1 MTTYFQT
8 IAKVFA
14 LAKSAT
20 TTADLEDAVY
30 DFLSVLW
37 DMPSDPTHEIL
48 MSAVIPNLASC
59 VRFCETPTDLET
71 IANGMRNTYFQG
83 VGVGRAQG
91 YVQGVSVGRAESES
105 H

>member
-1 MTTYFQT
+1 MTAYFQT
-8 IAKVFA
+8 LANVFA
-14 LAKSAT
+14 NAKSAT
-20 TTADLEDAVY
+20 TTADRENAVY

-37 DMPSDPTHEIL
+37 DMPNDPSDEVL

-59 VRFCETPTDLET
+59 VCFCETNFDFET

-91 YVQGVSVGRAESES
+91 EN

>member
-1 MTTYFQT
+1 MTAYFQT
-8 IAKVFA
+8 LTKVFA
-14 LAKSAT
+14 NAKSAT
-20 TTADLEDAVY
+20 TTADRENAVY

-37 DMPSDPTHEIL
+37 DMPSDPNDEVL
-48 MSAVIPNLASC
+48 MSAVIPNLANC
-59 VRFCETPTDLET
+59 VRFCETHFDFET

-91 YVQGVSVGRAESES
+91 EN

>member
-1 MTTYFQT
+1 MTAYVQT
-8 IAKVFA
+8 IAQVFA
-14 LAKSAT
+14 IAKSAI
-20 TTADLEDAVY
+20 TTADCEDAVY

-37 DMPSDPTHEIL
+37 DMPSDPSDEIL

-59 VRFCETPTDLET
+59 VRFCETPADLET

-83 VGVGRAQG
+83 VGVGIAQG
-91 YVQGVSVGRAESES
+91 EN

>member
-8 IAKVFA
+8 LAHVFA
-14 LAKSAT
+14 IAKSAT

-37 DMPSDPTHEIL
+37 DMPSDPSDEIL

-59 VRFCETPTDLET
+59 VRFCETPYILET
-71 IANGMRNTYFQG
+71 IANGMRNAYFQG

-91 YVQGVSVGRAESES
+91 EN

>member
-1 MTTYFQT
+1 MTAYFQT
-8 IAKVFA
+8 IANVFA
-14 LAKSAT
+14 VAKSAT
-20 TTADLEDAVY
+20 TTADREDAVY

-37 DMPSDPTHEIL
+37 DMPSDPTHEKL
-48 MSAVIPNLASC
+48 MSAVIPNLANC
-59 VRFCETPTDLET
+59 VRFCKTPTDLET

-91 YVQGVSVGRAESES
+91 EN

>member
-1 MTTYFQT
+1 MTAYVQT

-14 LAKSAT
+14 IAKSAT

-37 DMPSDPTHEIL
+37 DMPSDPSDEIL

-83 VGVGRAQG
+83 VGVGIAQG
-91 YVQGVSVGRAESES
+91 EN

>member
-1 MTTYFQT
+1 MTAYLQT
-8 IAKVFA
+8 IAQIFDLV
-14 LAKSAT
+14 KSAT

-37 DMPSDPTHEIL
+37 DMPSDPSDEVLI
-48 MSAVIPNLASC
+48 SAVIPNLASC

-83 VGVGRAQG
+83 FEWA
-91 YVQGVSVGRAESES
+91 SSIM
-105 H
+105 

>member
-1 MTTYFQT
+1 MTAYFQT
-8 IAKVFA
+8 LAKIFA
-14 LAKSAT
+14 NAKSAA
-20 TTADLEDAVY
+20 TTADRENAVY

-37 DMPSDPTHEIL
+37 DMPSDPSDEVLI
-48 MSAVIPNLASC
+48 SAVIPNLASC
-59 VRFCETPTDLET
+59 VRFCETHSDFET

-91 YVQGVSVGRAESES
+91 EK

>member
-1 MTTYFQT
+1 MTTYFK
-8 IAKVFA
+8 ILAHVFA
-14 LAKSAT
+14 IAKSAT

-37 DMPSDPTHEIL
+37 DMPSDPSDEIL

-71 IANGMRNTYFQG
+71 VANGMRNTYFQG

-91 YVQGVSVGRAESES
+91 EN

>member
-8 IAKVFA
+8 LAKVFA
-14 LAKSAT
+14 NAKSAT
-20 TTADLEDAVY
+20 TTADRENAVY

-37 DMPSDPTHEIL
+37 DMPSDPNDEVL

-59 VRFCETPTDLET
+59 VRFCETHSDFET

-91 YVQGVSVGRAESES
+91 EN

>member
-8 IAKVFA
+8 LAKVFA
-14 LAKSAT
+14 NAKSAT

-37 DMPSDPTHEIL
+37 DMPSEKL
-48 MSAVIPNLASC
+48 MGAVIPNLASC
-59 VRFCETPTDLET
+59 VRFCETPSDLET
-71 IANGMRNTYFQG
+71 IANGMRNTYFHG

-91 YVQGVSVGRAESES
+91 YVQGVCVGVAQG
-105 H
+105 

>member
-1 MTTYFQT
+1 MTAYFQT
-8 IAKVFA
+8 LAKVFA
-14 LAKSAT
+14 NAKSAT
-20 TTADLEDAVY
+20 TTADRENAVY

-37 DMPSDPTHEIL
+37 DMPSGPSDEVL

-59 VRFCETPTDLET
+59 IHFCETHSDFET

-83 VGVGRAQG
+83 VGVGRTQG
-91 YVQGVSVGRAESES
+91 EN